1 MLLLIGGDSEIGAA
15 TILHLVRHARAR
27 DDAPSRA
34 CGLGQPLNDWEP
46 PTGANAACIFAAVSR
61 LAACAIERASAFI
74 NVEQTLALAARLL
87 ARGIQLNVRRQ
98 RGKHRC
104 PTHRLVR

>member
-1 MLLLIGGDSEIGAA
+1 MPALATTRRPERVGGRMVLLN
-15 TILHLVRHARAR
+15 
-27 DDAPSRA
+27 
-34 CGLGQPLNDWEP
+34 LGQPLNDWEP

-61 LAACAIERASAFI
+61 LAACAIERTSAFI

-87 ARGIQLNVRRQ
+87 ARGIQLNVRRK

-104 PTHRLVR
+104 PTRRLVR